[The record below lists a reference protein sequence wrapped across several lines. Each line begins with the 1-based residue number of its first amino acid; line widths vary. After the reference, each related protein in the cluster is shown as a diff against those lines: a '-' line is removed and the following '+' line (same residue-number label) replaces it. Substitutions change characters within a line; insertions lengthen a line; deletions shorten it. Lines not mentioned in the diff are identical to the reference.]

1 MHNRTRKTARRSR
14 IEVRP
19 TTLLRPQALDS
30 LLAFGLGRVH
40 RTPCLANDN
49 VTADDVTMETY
60 YYGHQSILVGRSSK
74 YSYSTYIFASTFD
87 LDL

>member
-49 VTADDVTMETY
+49 VAADDVNGNLLLRPSVNTRRT
-60 YYGHQSILVGRSSK
+60 QQ
-74 YSYSTYIFASTFD
+74 
-87 LDL
+87 